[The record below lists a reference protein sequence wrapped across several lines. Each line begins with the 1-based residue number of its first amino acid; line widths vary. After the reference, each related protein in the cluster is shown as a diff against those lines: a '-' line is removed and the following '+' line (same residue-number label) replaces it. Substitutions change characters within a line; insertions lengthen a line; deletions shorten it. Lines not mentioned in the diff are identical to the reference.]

1 MSPPRAEK
9 LTENREGTEQLGS
22 HGGHRLRVSEF
33 RTSRTRGETSK
44 KTGRRD
50 GDDPRHLSERM
61 SAAPPP
67 GPAAT
72 AMFTQHTTCTSGRL
86 SSPKKNQNRHPRA
99 AIRAQTR
106 GRKPN
111 AKVRPPAVVAT
122 TSDPSAHSLSS
133 LVTCPAANCRGK
145 RETPGVRHKST
156 SSVSAA
162 QVLVEF
168 HRLFAG
174 FAADERNDSATR
186 NGVHTEN

>member
-1 MSPPRAEK
+1 
-9 LTENREGTEQLGS
+9 
-22 HGGHRLRVSEF
+22 
-33 RTSRTRGETSK
+33 
-44 KTGRRD
+44 
-50 GDDPRHLSERM
+50 M

-86 SSPKKNQNRHPRA
+86 SSPKKHQNRHPRA

-174 FAADERNDSATR
+174 FLPQTSETTAPHGTECTLKIDRRRATAVDQLFLILAAGRAHEQNFTWRPQKASRIAEIR
-186 NGVHTEN
+186 RWA